1 VITLELIYVL
11 MGLLLTAVAIINV
24 RDDQN
29 PRRFVNAAFWGIYAT
44 TFLVGSY
51 LPDFVSGSLVIVM
64 VLVASIGKLG
74 QGVTATTTRE
84 ERMASARRWGGRL
97 FIPVLIVPI
106 GTFLAS
112 TFLKTAMINGA
123 PLIETKQITV
133 ISLGLSTVIA
143 LAVGMF
149 MLRPPAMAPLQE
161 ARRLMDSV
169 GWAAVLPQSLAA
181 LGAVFAAAGVGQV
194 IAKLAA
200 DYLPLGTPL
209 AAVAAY
215 AVGMAMFTI
224 IMGNAFAA
232 FPVMTA
238 GIGLPLV
245 VQQFGGDVV
254 IVSAIGMLSGFCGTL
269 MTPMAANFNIVPAA
283 LLELKDKYAVIK
295 VQIPT
300 GVLLLAANI
309 TLMYLFAFSRA

>member
-1 VITLELIYVL
+1 VIKLEFIYVL
-11 MGLLLTAVAIINV
+11 MGLLLLAVAGINV
-24 RDDQN
+24 RDAAN
-29 PRRFVNAAFWGIYAT
+29 PRRYMNAAFWGIYAA

-51 LPDFVSGSLVIVM
+51 LPDLVNGILVIVM

-74 QGVTATTTRE
+74 QGVTVTTSRD
-84 ERMASARRWGGRL
+84 ERSASARRWGARL

-112 TFLKTAMINGA
+112 TFLKTAMIGGV
-123 PLIETKQITV
+123 PLIETRQITV
-133 ISLGLSTVIA
+133 IALGVSTVIA
-143 LAVGMF
+143 LIVGMV
-149 MLRPPAMAPLQE
+149 MLRPPVMAPLHE

-194 IAKLAA
+194 IASLAA
-200 DYLPLGTPL
+200 EYLPLGTPL

-215 AVGMAMFTI
+215 GIGMAMFTI

-245 VQQFGGDVV
+245 IQQYGGDVV
-254 IVSAIGMLSGFCGTL
+254 VVCAIGMLSGFCGTL
-269 MTPMAANFNIVPAA
+269 MTPMAANYNIVPAA

-300 GVLLLAANI
+300 GIILLAANI
-309 TLMYLFAFSRA
+309 TLMYLFAFTRA